1 MTRMTP
7 SSIWTTPVLG
17 LLLAASAGS
26 VSGCGDGDAAESDGT
41 GGRGT
46 GGSTSS
52 GGLPTRGGS
61 SNASG
66 ASGEAGSSGDEAAR
80 YVAGG
85 WLTTPDQE
93 YIGYLAVLGDIS
105 AGSEIDLGQVVEF
118 PGDIAYSSPGDGSV
132 YVVLATEPTIQ
143 RWVLDA
149 NDQLTLDDEFGLAQY
164 GITDGVRKSAPVF
177 FDDSRAYFFD
187 GDTLQ
192 LILWNPST
200 MRTVEAISLAGLEE
214 EGYGMRTNY
223 LHRDGNRLLLSASYW
238 RLTNEEGYLELNR
251 VAIVDTS
258 DHSVTY
264 ADDTRCG
271 GVAFH
276 ATDSKGH
283 LYLASHPGHAAALSV
298 GMAHTEGVSEP
309 AASCL
314 LRVKAGQNEIDPDYY
329 VDLNEISGGF
339 TGGLMQGPGDVAY
352 VLTYDGPELSATD
365 YFRATRADAW
375 AIHSLTLG
383 DEADSY
389 RRVPDMPLVSG
400 YGFAFST
407 SIDGSSTP
415 FVIVVNG
422 DLSEGVYYD
431 ASDANGFT
439 RALTLPGSPG
449 NAIRVR

>member
-1 MTRMTP
+1 
-7 SSIWTTPVLG
+7 VL
-17 LLLAASAGS
+17 
-26 VSGCGDGDAAESDGT
+26 
-41 GGRGT
+41 
-46 GGSTSS
+46 
-52 GGLPTRGGS
+52 
-61 SNASG
+61 
-66 ASGEAGSSGDEAAR
+66 
-80 YVAGG
+80 
-85 WLTTPDQE
+85 
-93 YIGYLAVLGDIS
+93 
-105 AGSEIDLGQVVEF
+105 EF

-149 NDQLTLDDEFGLAQY
+149 KDELVLDDELGLAQY

-187 GDTLQ
+187 GNSLQ
-192 LILWNPST
+192 LVLWDPSA
-200 MRTVEAISLAGLEE
+200 MRTIEAISLAGLEE

-223 LHRDGNRLLLSASYW
+223 LHRDGDRLLISASYW
-238 RLTNEEGYLELNR
+238 RLTDEEGYLELNR

-258 DHSVTY
+258 DHSVIY

-276 ATDSKGH
+276 ATDSNGH

-314 LRVKAGQNEIDPDYY
+314 LRVKAGANEIDPDYY
-329 VDLNEISGGF
+329 VDLNEVSGGF
-339 TGGLMQGPGDVAY
+339 TGGIMQGPGDEAY
-352 VLTYDGPELSATD
+352 VLTYDGPELTATD

-407 SIDGSSTP
+407 PIGGSVTP

-431 ASDANGFT
+431 ASDSSGFV